1 MTCSEGAVANLH
13 PALIRANIALFTGD
27 YAEVRRL
34 LDDYRAAGGGA
45 AEHAPMALWLDA
57 HAQSE
62 PEERLR
68 RLENL
73 LSLVPPDNI
82 YAHLAQ
88 SILDLE
94 RPAPVEPPRR
104 FTVQRVIIA
113 AVAVVL
119 ALVGLYLI
127 LPKPQPP
134 AIADASPTATPA
146 PTAAPLPDRSRPL
159 AGVSRANYVGG
170 ILQVIAVEDS
180 AQRIVGP
187 DGAQLTPVPGARFY
201 AVELAFECRIAICQ
215 NPPEAAIALRL
226 ADDSLIAPEERAFVQ
241 NETSLSPV
249 ALGITTRGWLVF
261 EIPSIV
267 AVSAL
272 DVAATATTGE
282 PLVIEM
288 PLE

>member
-1 MTCSEGAVANLH
+1 MSDLH

-57 HAQSE
+57 HAQPE

-68 RLENL
+68 RLESL
-73 LSLVPPDNI
+73 LSLVPPDHV
-82 YAHLAQ
+82 YARLAQ
-88 SILDLE
+88 TILDLE
-94 RPAPVEPPRR
+94 RPVHVEPPRR
-104 FTVQRVIIA
+104 FTVQRLIVA
-113 AVAVVL
+113 AILTVL

-134 AIADASPTATPA
+134 AIADITPTITPA

-159 AGVSRANYVGG
+159 SGVSRASYAGG
-170 ILQVIAVEDS
+170 ILQVIAVEDG

-187 DGAQLTPVPGARFY
+187 DGVPLTPVPGARFFGI
-201 AVELAFECRIAICQ
+201 ELAFECRIAICQ
-215 NPPEAAIALRL
+215 NPPEAGIALRL
-226 ADDSLIAPEERAFVQ
+226 ADDSLIEPEDRAVVQ

-249 ALGITTRGWLVF
+249 ALGVTTRGWLVF
-261 EIPSIV
+261 EIPSII
-267 AVSAL
+267 AATSL
-272 DVAATATTGE
+272 DVTATDTTGE

>member
-1 MTCSEGAVANLH
+1 MADLH
-13 PALIRANIALFTGD
+13 PALIRANIALFIGD

-57 HAQSE
+57 HSQPE

-68 RLENL
+68 RLESL

-88 SILDLE
+88 TILDLE
-94 RPAPVEPPRR
+94 RPTPVEPPRR
-104 FTVQRVIIA
+104 FTMQRMIVA
-113 AVAVVL
+113 AIAVVL
-119 ALVGLYLI
+119 GLVGLYLI
-127 LPKPQPP
+127 LPRPQPLTV
-134 AIADASPTATPA
+134 ADVPPTATPA

-159 AGVSRANYVGG
+159 TGVSRANYAGG

-187 DGAQLTPVPGARFY
+187 DGAQLTPVPGARFF

-215 NPPEAAIALRL
+215 NPPEADITLRL
-226 ADDSLIAPEERAFVQ
+226 ADDSVISPGARAFVQ

-249 ALGITTRGWLVF
+249 ALGVTTRGWLVF
-261 EIPSIV
+261 EIPSII

-272 DVAATATTGE
+272 DVSAAAANGE
-282 PLVIEM
+282 SLVIEM

>member
-1 MTCSEGAVANLH
+1 MADLH

-57 HAQSE
+57 HSQPE

-68 RLENL
+68 RLESL
-73 LSLVPPDNI
+73 LSLVPPDNV

-88 SILDLE
+88 TILDLE
-94 RPAPVEPPRR
+94 RPTAVELPRR
-104 FTVQRVIIA
+104 FTMQRIIVA
-113 AVAVVL
+113 AVAMVL
-119 ALVGLYLI
+119 ALAGLYLI

-134 AIADASPTATPA
+134 AVADVPPTATPA

-159 AGVSRANYVGG
+159 SGVSRASYAGG
-170 ILQVIAVEDS
+170 ILQVIAVEDG
-180 AQRIVGP
+180 AQRVVGP
-187 DGAQLTPVPGARFY
+187 DGAQLTPVPGARFF
-201 AVELAFECRIAICQ
+201 AVEMAFECRIAICQ
-215 NPPEAAIALRL
+215 NPPEADIALRL
-226 ADDSLIAPEERAFVQ
+226 ADDSLIAPEDRAFVQ
-241 NETSLSPV
+241 NEASLTPV
-249 ALGITTRGWLVF
+249 ALGVTTRGWLVF
-261 EIPSIV
+261 EIPSII

-272 DVAATATTGE
+272 DVTASDTGGE
-282 PLVIEM
+282 PLLIEM

>member
-1 MTCSEGAVANLH
+1 MADLH

-57 HAQSE
+57 HSQAE

-73 LSLVPPDNI
+73 LSLVPPDNT

-88 SILDLE
+88 TILDLE
-94 RPAPVEPPRR
+94 RPASVEATSR
-104 FTVQRVIIA
+104 FTVQRMIVA

-127 LPKPQPP
+127 LPKPQP
-134 AIADASPTATPA
+134 AAVADIPPTATPA

-159 AGVSRANYVGG
+159 SGVSRVNYAGG
-170 ILQVIAVEDS
+170 ILQVIAVEDG

-215 NPPEAAIALRL
+215 NPPEATVALRL
-226 ADDSLIAPEERAFVQ
+226 ADDSMIEPDERAFVQ
-241 NETSLSPV
+241 NESSLSPV
-249 ALGITTRGWLVF
+249 ALGVTTRGWLVF

-267 AVSAL
+267 AVASL
-272 DVAATATTGE
+272 DVSATASTGE
-282 PLVIEM
+282 PLLMEM

>member
-1 MTCSEGAVANLH
+1 VADLH

-57 HAQSE
+57 HSQPE

-73 LSLVPPDNI
+73 LSLVPPDHT
-82 YAHLAQ
+82 YARLAQ
-88 SILDLE
+88 TILDLE
-94 RPAPVEPPRR
+94 RPALIEPPRR
-104 FTVQRVIIA
+104 FAVQRMIVA
-113 AVAVVL
+113 AVVSVL
-119 ALVGLYLI
+119 VLVGLYLI
-127 LPKPQPP
+127 LPRPAQPV
-134 AIADASPTATPA
+134 IADLPPTSTPA

-159 AGVSRANYVGG
+159 ATSQRASYAGG
-170 ILQVIAVEDS
+170 ILQVVALEDN

-187 DGAQLTPVPGARFY
+187 DGAQLTPVPGARFF

-215 NPPEAAIALRL
+215 SPPEAGVVLHL
-226 ADDSLIAPEERAFVQ
+226 ADDSLIEPEERAFVQ

-249 ALGITTRGWLVF
+249 ALGVTTRGWLVF

-267 AVSAL
+267 AVSTL
-272 DVAATATTGE
+272 DITATATTGE
-282 PLVIEM
+282 PLIIEL

>member
-1 MTCSEGAVANLH
+1 MADLH

-34 LDDYRAAGGGA
+34 LDDYREAGGGA

-57 HAQSE
+57 HSQSE

-68 RLENL
+68 RLESL
-73 LSLVPPDNI
+73 LSLVPPDSP

-88 SILDLE
+88 TILELE
-94 RPAPVEPPRR
+94 RPAPSDPPRR
-104 FTVQRVIIA
+104 FSVQRMIVA
-113 AVAVVL
+113 AIAVVL

-127 LPKPQPP
+127 LPKPLPP
-134 AIADASPTATPA
+134 AIADSPSTATPA

-159 AGVSRANYVGG
+159 SGVSRANYTGG
-170 ILQVIAVEDS
+170 ILQVVAVEDS
-180 AQRIVGP
+180 AQRVVGL
-187 DGAQLTPVPGARFY
+187 DDAQLTPVPGARFF

-215 NPPEAAIALRL
+215 NPPEAGIALRL

-249 ALGITTRGWLVF
+249 ALGVTTRGWLVF
-261 EIPSIV
+261 EIPSII
-267 AVSAL
+267 AVSSL
-272 DVAATATTGE
+272 DITATDASGE
-282 PLVIEM
+282 PLIVEM